1 MQNKKETVIRIN
13 GESIRMREFKDFTLD
28 VLVYCRA
35 NDILKDGEDDA
46 ILDVVKHVTAC
57 LEEAELYELTQDNFL
72 ELQAVTIFV
81 LSLKTDLMLRVD
93 AKRLGEFTNTWVDF
107 LFTDTLGST
116 FKETAYNLSHEL
128 YGRTFHLW
136 T

>member
-28 VLVYCRA
+28 VLVYCRV
-35 NDILKDGEDDA
+35 NDIVKDGEDDA

-57 LEEAELYELTQDNFL
+57 LEEVELDEITQDNFL
-72 ELQAVTIFV
+72 ALQAVTV
-81 LSLKTDLMLRVD
+81 LVLGSKTDLMLRVD
-93 AKRLGEFTNTWVDF
+93 GKRLGEFTNTWVDF

-128 YGRTFHLW
+128 YERTFHLW